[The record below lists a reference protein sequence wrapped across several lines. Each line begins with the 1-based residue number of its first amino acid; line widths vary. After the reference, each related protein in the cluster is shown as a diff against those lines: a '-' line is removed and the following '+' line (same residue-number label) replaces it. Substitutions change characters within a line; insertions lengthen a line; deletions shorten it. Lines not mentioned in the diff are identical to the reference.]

1 MQVKTYLILSV
12 AIVILL
18 CGSLLALLWL
28 DNSAEKL
35 TAQINPLKL
44 AMIENNWQAADGLI
58 VQINDDWQKLGKY
71 WPVFVTHSDIAA
83 IEESLRRLNYFIAVR
98 SSIGAGEALRIY
110 EFRVLS
116 VPDSERITWGNIF

>member
-1 MQVKTYLILSV
+1 MKTYLILSV